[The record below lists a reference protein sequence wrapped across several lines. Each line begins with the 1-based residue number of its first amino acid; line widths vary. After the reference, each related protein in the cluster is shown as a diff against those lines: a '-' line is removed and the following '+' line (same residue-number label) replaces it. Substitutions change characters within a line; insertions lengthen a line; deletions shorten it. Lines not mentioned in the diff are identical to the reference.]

1 MPRSSIEMQLQ
12 GCMYGKPRRQP
23 TNRQASGSLSRLES
37 RCTVPLWLPCLTT
50 RQQSQVL
57 VQPCISWFKSTST
70 LAQPG
75 IGATMFLRVPHMH
88 ILFSLGLFKADLKVH
103 ALAMGNSSPVDTYM
117 GALVARNN
125 IIETA
130 VTEAEGG
137 WQYCQSRARGPRVGQ
152 FDGSGGS

>member
-1 MPRSSIEMQLQ
+1 
-12 GCMYGKPRRQP
+12 
-23 TNRQASGSLSRLES
+23 
-37 RCTVPLWLPCLTT
+37 
-50 RQQSQVL
+50 
-57 VQPCISWFKSTST
+57 
-70 LAQPG
+70 
-75 IGATMFLRVPHMH
+75 MH

-103 ALAMGNSSPVDTYM
+103 ALAMGNSSPVELVELGLQCSTYM
-117 GALVARNN
+117 GALVARKD